1 MRILQVVPVFSTPF
15 GGPVTVVRLISEE
28 LAKRHEVVVYT
39 TTALDSYHDFKPRE
53 IEVDGYKVAYF
64 ERTLKPLCYNG
75 LFGTL
80 GFSYSMLQAIK
91 NNLRKFDVVHV
102 HSWRQ
107 FPDALIHYYSKK
119 YGVPYV
125 LQVHGSLP
133 RIMTKQLLKQFYDTT
148 FGRAILRDASR
159 VIALSHTEAKQ
170 YQQAN
175 VPKPKIAIVPNSIN
189 TSNYTTLPTKGSFRK
204 KLKIQ
209 NYSKMLLYL
218 GRIHK
223 TKRIDLLI
231 KAYGHLIKKFGL
243 SDIEL
248 VIAGPDDG
256 YLSEANFLAQ
266 SLGLSNSVH
275 FTGFLQP
282 SDKISALVDAD
293 VFITPSFYGF
303 PMTFLESCVVGTP
316 IVTTN
321 LGDNLEWI
329 NGNVGLVTNP
339 NESDLAHVISSIL
352 SDYDL
357 RKKLSQKCVSYV
369 DNNFSIKKIGK
380 QLEAIY
386 ISVIKEN

>member
-1 MRILQVVPVFSTPF
+1 MRILQVIPVFSTPF
-15 GGPVTVVRLISEE
+15 GGPVTVVRSISEE

-175 VPKPKIAIVPNSIN
+175 VPKPKIVTVPNSIN
-189 TSNYTTLPTKGSFRK
+189 TSNYNTLPTKGSFRK

-218 GRIHK
+218 GRIHE

-293 VFITPSFYGF
+293 VFVTPSFYGF
-303 PMTFLESCVVGTP
+303 PVTFLESCAVGTP
-316 IVTTN
+316 IVTTT
-321 LGDNLEWI
+321 LGDTLDWI
-329 NGNVGLVTNP
+329 NGYAGYVTQP
-339 NESDLAHVISSIL
+339 SSSHLA
-352 SDYDL
+352 
-357 RKKLSQKCVSYV
+357 
-369 DNNFSIKKIGK
+369 
-380 QLEAIY
+380 EAIY
-386 ISVIKEN
+386 QVLSNQNLRKNFSENCLEIVSNKFSLKKIVIDLEDIYNKCFE